1 MTGIIKVNELQGRT
15 TANDITVTVGATATQ
30 SLHDGLVK
38 AVSKQTPS
46 GTQISAT
53 SLNISSVT
61 DSTTGINITA
71 FTNAFNSASETVT
84 TGICNDN
91 NYNRT
96 VAWTDEGAS
105 QIESRAFRCSA
116 GDLID
121 DFDFSMITHGN
132 LA

>member
-1 MTGIIKVNELQGRT
+1 MAGKIIADTLEHSTAGSIATNYVVNGS
-15 TANDITVTVGATATQ
+15 A
-30 SLHDGLVK
+30 K
-38 AVSKQTPS
+38 AISKQTPS

-91 NYNRT
+91 NYNRA

-105 QIESRAFRCSA
+105 QIESRAFRSSA

>member
-1 MTGIIKVNELQGRT
+1 MANGKLIADTIEHNTGISVSTEYVVNGS
-15 TANDITVTVGATATQ
+15 A
-30 SLHDGLVK
+30 K
-38 AVSKQTPS
+38 AISKQTPS

-71 FTNAFNSASETVT
+71 FTNVFNSSSETVT

-91 NYNRT
+91 NYNRA
-96 VAWTDEGAS
+96 VAWTDASAS
-105 QIESRAFRCSA
+105 QIESRAFRTSV

-121 DFDFSMITHGN
+121 DFDFTMITHGN

>member
-1 MTGIIKVNELQGRT
+1 MAGKIIADTLEHSTAGSLSTEYVVNGS
-15 TANDITVTVGATATQ
+15 A
-30 SLHDGLVK
+30 K
-38 AVSKQTPS
+38 AISKQTPS

-61 DSTTGINITA
+61 DSTTGINITV
-71 FTNAFNSASETVT
+71 FINVFNSASETVT

-91 NYNRT
+91 NYNRA
-96 VAWTDEGAS
+96 VAWTDASAS
-105 QIESRAFRCSA
+105 QISSRAFRCSV

-121 DFDFSMITHGN
+121 DFDFSMITHRN

>member
-1 MTGIIKVNELQGRT
+1 MAGKIIADTLEHSTAGSLSTEYVVNGS
-15 TANDITVTVGATATQ
+15 A
-30 SLHDGLVK
+30 K
-38 AVSKQTPS
+38 AISKQTPS

-61 DSTTGINITA
+61 DSTTGINITV
-71 FTNAFNSASETVT
+71 FINVFNSASETVT
-84 TGICNDN
+84 TGICNEN
-91 NYNRT
+91 NYNRA
-96 VAWTDEGAS
+96 VAWTDASAS
-105 QIESRAFRCSA
+105 QISSRAFRCSV

>member
-1 MTGIIKVNELQGRT
+1 MAGKIIADQIEHSTAGSLDTQYVVNGS
-15 TANDITVTVGATATQ
+15 A
-30 SLHDGLVK
+30 K
-38 AVSKQTPS
+38 AISKQTPS

-71 FTNAFNSASETVT
+71 FTNVFNSASETVT
-84 TGICNDN
+84 TGTTNDN
-91 NYNRT
+91 TYNRA
-96 VAWTDEGAS
+96 VAWTDESAS
-105 QIESRAFRCSA
+105 QIESRAFRCSV

>member
-1 MTGIIKVNELQGRT
+1 MAFTRNVRKI
-15 TANDITVTVGATATQ
+15 AQ
-30 SLHDGLVK
+30 SLTGASGVAK
-38 AVSKQTPS
+38 AISKQTPS

-61 DSTTGINITA
+61 DSTTGINTTA

-84 TGICNDN
+84 TGICHDN
-91 NYNRT
+91 NYNRA
-96 VAWTDEGAS
+96 VAWLDTSAS
-105 QIESRAFRCSA
+105 QSESRAFRTSV

-121 DFDFSMITHGN
+121 DFDFTMITHGN

>member
-1 MTGIIKVNELQGRT
+1 MAGRIIADTLEHSTAGSIATNYVVNGS
-15 TANDITVTVGATATQ
+15 A
-30 SLHDGLVK
+30 K
-38 AVSKQTPS
+38 AISKQTPS

-91 NYNRT
+91 NYNRA

-105 QIESRAFRCSA
+105 QIESRAFRSSA

>member
-1 MTGIIKVNELQGRT
+1 MSEIKVDTLTGKT
-15 TANDITVTVGATATQ
+15 SAGDITVTVGATATQ

-71 FTNAFNSASETVT
+71 FINVFNSASETVT
-84 TGICNDN
+84 TGTPNDN
-91 NYNRT
+91 NYNRA
-96 VAWTDEGAS
+96 VAWTDESAS
-105 QIESRAFRCSA
+105 QIESRTFRCSV

>member
-1 MTGIIKVNELQGRT
+1 MAGKIIADTLEHSTAGSLSTEYVVNGS
-15 TANDITVTVGATATQ
+15 A
-30 SLHDGLVK
+30 K
-38 AVSKQTPS
+38 AISKQTPS

-61 DSTTGINITA
+61 DSTTGINITV
-71 FTNAFNSASETVT
+71 FINVFNSASETVT

-91 NYNRT
+91 NYNRA
-96 VAWTDEGAS
+96 VAWTDASAS
-105 QIESRAFRCSA
+105 QISSRAFRCSV

>member
-1 MTGIIKVNELQGRT
+1 MAGKIIADQIEHS
-15 TANDITVTVGATATQ
+15 TAGSIATNYVV
-30 SLHDGLVK
+30 DGTPK
-38 AVSKQTPS
+38 AMSKQTSS
-46 GTQISAT
+46 GTEISAT

-71 FTNAFNSASETVT
+71 FSSVFNSASETVT

-96 VAWTDEGAS
+96 VAWTDESAS
-105 QIESRAFRCSA
+105 QIESRAFRSSV

-121 DFDFSMITHGN
+121 DFDFSMVTHGN

>member
-1 MTGIIKVNELQGRT
+1 MAFTRNVRKI
-15 TANDITVTVGATATQ
+15 AQ
-30 SLHDGLVK
+30 SLTGASGVAK
-38 AVSKQTPS
+38 AISKQTPS

-61 DSTTGINITA
+61 DGSTGINTTA

-84 TGICNDN
+84 TGICHDN
-91 NYNRT
+91 NYNRA
-96 VAWTDEGAS
+96 VAWLDTSAS
-105 QIESRAFRCSA
+105 QSESRTFRTSV

-121 DFDFSMITHGN
+121 DFDFTMITHGN

>member
-1 MTGIIKVNELQGRT
+1 MAGKIIADQIEHSTAGSLDTSYVVNGS
-15 TANDITVTVGATATQ
+15 A
-30 SLHDGLVK
+30 K
-38 AVSKQTPS
+38 AISKQTPS

-71 FTNAFNSASETVT
+71 FINVFNSASETVT
-84 TGICNDN
+84 TGICNEN
-91 NYNRT
+91 NYNRA
-96 VAWTDEGAS
+96 VAWTDASAS
-105 QIESRAFRCSA
+105 QISSRAFRCSV